1 MTAPRSP
8 LHGRKLGDRRVVV
21 ERPHAKLFR
30 YAAPGTMV
38 AKEAASAPTT
48 ALGRRLARVRSF
60 VFGKPLANAQE
71 VEERLPKKK
80 ALAIFSSDAISS
92 SAYATDE
99 ILKVLILASVSALT
113 WSIQIAIAVALL
125 LAVVA
130 FSYRQVC
137 RAYPG
142 GGGAY
147 VVVRQKL
154 GPAAG
159 LIAAAALMI
168 DYVMTVAVSTASAL
182 ANLGSAWPAINSYAV
197 ELAVVSVVLVAA
209 ANLRGIRES
218 GNIFTIPTYLF
229 AGTALLAIA
238 VGVFNSITGNVH
250 PIAAPE
256 HALKPMGEALTV
268 MLLGRAFAS
277 GSVALTGVEAI
288 ADGVPAFKPPEPK
301 NAANTL
307 LAMASLLGVLF
318 VGLTFVSMQYGVLP
332 TDDRFGP
339 TALGQVG
346 AAVFGEGSL
355 LFFVLQTSAG
365 LILFLAAN
373 TSFNAFP
380 RLAAI
385 LAQDGYIP
393 RQFSF
398 RGDRL
403 AFNWGISV
411 LALLAVLMLVAF
423 HADTH
428 ALIPL
433 YSVGVFI
440 CFTLAQSGMVLHW
453 RTEKGPGW
461 AWRMA
466 VNGFGA
472 CVTGVVF
479 LVVASEKFVDGA
491 WMVLTLIP
499 ILIAI
504 MVFISHQYASSARQL
519 EMKAGAAVPQP
530 HRHNRVVIPIPGV
543 NRAVVQALNVARSLT
558 TDIRAVY
565 ISANPERSEEVRQRW
580 SAAVPDVPLVV
591 VESPYRALIAPLV
604 AYLDVLDR
612 TWPEDRETPITFVV
626 IPEYVARSWWERL
639 LYNQAARQ
647 LRATLLGRPHTIV
660 VDVPYRRDDA
670 PARAAGE
677 VPAGTLQPAENGN
690 GHRTGAG

>member
-21 ERPHAKLFR
+21 DRPHSAFFR
-30 YAAPGTMV
+30 YAGPGVMV
-38 AKEAASAPTT
+38 AKAAASAPRT
-48 ALGRRLARVRSF
+48 ALGRRIARVRSF
-60 VFGKPLANAQE
+60 VFGQPLSNAQE
-71 VEERLPKKK
+71 IEERLTKKK

-113 WSIQIAIAVALL
+113 WSIQIAAAVAIL

-147 VVVRQKL
+147 VVVRKKL
-154 GPAAG
+154 GPRAG

-168 DYVMTVAVSTASAL
+168 DYVMTVAVSTASAI
-182 ANLGSAWPAINSYAV
+182 ANLGSAWPALNGYAV
-197 ELAVVSVVLVAA
+197 ELAVLSVAIVAT

-218 GNIFTIPTYLF
+218 GNIFALPTYLF
-229 AGTALLAIA
+229 MGSALLAIA
-238 VGVFNSITGNVH
+238 IGLLNTVTGNVH
-250 PIAAPE
+250 QLAPPQ
-256 HALKPMGEALTV
+256 HALVPMGEAVTI
-268 MLLGRAFAS
+268 MLLGRAFAG

-288 ADGVPAFKPPEPK
+288 ADGVPSFKPPEAK

-307 LAMASLLGVLF
+307 VAMATVLGVLF
-318 VGLTFVSMQYGVLP
+318 IGLTFVGLQYGVLP

-339 TALGQVG
+339 TALGQIG
-346 AAVFGEGSL
+346 TAVFGAGSPM
-355 LFFVLQTSAG
+355 FFVLQCSAG

-393 RQFSF
+393 RQFAF

-403 AFNWGISV
+403 AFNWGIIV
-411 LALLAVLMLVAF
+411 LALLAIGMLIAF
-423 HADTH
+423 QADTH

-440 CFTLAQSGMVLHW
+440 CFTLAQTGMVLHW
-453 RTEKGPGW
+453 RSERGSGW
-461 AWRMA
+461 AWRGA

-472 CVTGVVF
+472 CLTGVVF
-479 LVVASEKFVDGA
+479 IVVASEKFLDGA
-491 WMVLTLIP
+491 WMVLALIP
-499 ILIAI
+499 VLIA
-504 MVFISHQYASSARQL
+504 MMSFISHQYGASARQL
-519 EMKAGAAVPQP
+519 EMPASAAVPQP
-530 HRHNRVVIPIPGV
+530 HRHNRVIIPIPGV
-543 NRAVVQALNVARSLT
+543 NRAVVRALNVARSIT

-565 ISANPERSEEVRQRW
+565 ISGDPQRSDDVRRHWAQ
-580 SAAVPDVPLVV
+580 AVPDVPLVL
-591 VESPYRALIAPLV
+591 VESPYRALVAPLI

-612 TWPEDRETPITFVV
+612 TWPDEKEAPITFVI

-639 LYNQAARQ
+639 LYNQASKQ
-647 LRATLLGRPHTIV
+647 LRATLLGRPHTV
-660 VDVPYRRDDA
+660 VINVPYRRDDA
-670 PARAAGE
+670 GAPTASEE
-677 VPAGTLQPAENGN
+677 VKPAGTLL
-690 GHRTGAG
+690 AGERGDDG

>member
-8 LHGRKLGDRRVVV
+8 LPGRKLGDRRVVV
-21 ERPHAKLFR
+21 DRPHSAFFR
-30 YAAPGTMV
+30 YAGPGTMV
-38 AKEAASAPTT
+38 AKEAASTPTT
-48 ALGRRLARVRSF
+48 AVGKRLARIKNF

-71 VEERLPKKK
+71 MEERLPKKK

-99 ILKVLILASVSALT
+99 ILKVLILAGVSALT

-147 VVVRQKL
+147 VVVRKKL
-154 GPAAG
+154 GPGAG

-182 ANLGSAWPAINSYAV
+182 ANLGSAWPVINEYAV
-197 ELAVVSVVLVAA
+197 ELAVVAVVLVAA

-218 GNIFTIPTYLF
+218 GNIFTVPTYLF
-229 AGTALLAIA
+229 AGSAILAIA
-238 VGVFNSITGNVH
+238 IGVFNTITGNVQQLA
-250 PIAAPE
+250 PPE
-256 HALKPMGEALTV
+256 HALQPMGEAMTI
-268 MLLGRAFAS
+268 MLLGRAFAG

-288 ADGVPAFKPPEPK
+288 ADGVPAFKPPEAK

-307 LAMASLLGVLF
+307 LAMSMLLAILF

-346 AAVFGEGSL
+346 AAVFGSGSPLFYL
-355 LFFVLQTSAG
+355 LQLSAG

-393 RQFSF
+393 RQFGF

-411 LALLAVLMLVAF
+411 LALLAIVMLIAF

-453 RTEKGPGW
+453 MSEKGAGW
-461 AWRMA
+461 AWRMT

-472 CVTGVVF
+472 CVTGIVF
-479 LVVASEKFVDGA
+479 LVVASEKFMDGA
-491 WMVLTLIP
+491 WMVLGLIP
-499 ILIAI
+499 LLIAM
-504 MVFISHQYASSARQL
+504 MVFINHQYASSARQL
-519 EMKAGAAVPQP
+519 EMSSGTAIPQP

-543 NRAVVQALNVARSLT
+543 NRAVVQALNVARSIT

-565 ISANPERSEEVRQRW
+565 VSDNPEHSEEIRRRW
-580 SAAVPDVPLVV
+580 PAAVPDVPLVV
-591 VESPYRALIAPLV
+591 VESPYRALIAPMV

-612 TWPEDRETPITFVV
+612 TWPDHKEMPITFVV

-639 LYNQAARQ
+639 LYNQAAKQ
-647 LRATLLGRPHTIV
+647 LRATLLGRPHTV
-660 VDVPYRRDDA
+660 VINVPYRRDDVVA
-670 PARAAGE
+670 HGPEE
-677 VPAGTLQPAENGN
+677 VLPGGTLLPADNGN
-690 GHRTGAG
+690 GH